1 MKRVIFLSLII
12 AMIIGSCTQ
21 QEKKSQVEGTWR
33 LVYAK
38 WNMNKQTFTFP
49 DQISGEQIKMLTK
62 GHMTFIGQY
71 KLPTDTV
78 FRPKYGWATY
88 TLNGNKFEE
97 IVKFHYVKG
106 AIGMSIRMLMEV
118 RNDTLIQ
125 KYSTDENWELPE
137 KYDTEIYVRL
147 D

>member
-1 MKRVIFLSLII
+1 MKRFIFLGLII
-12 AMIIGSCTQ
+12 VLIIGSCTQ
-21 QEKKSQVEGTWR
+21 EKKSPIEGAWK
-33 LVYAK
+33 LVYGTAITK
-38 WNMNKQTFTFP
+38 EQTFTFP
-49 DQISGEQIKMLTK
+49 DQFPWETIKILTK
-62 GHMTFIGQY
+62 GHMIFIGQI

-78 FRPKYGWATY
+78 FKPQYGWANY

-106 AIGMSIRMLMEV
+106 AIGSTIRMLMEV

-125 KYSTDENWELPE
+125 KWPTDENWKLPE
-137 KYDTEIYVRL
+137 KYETQIYVRL

>member
-12 AMIIGSCTQ
+12 AMIIGSCK
-21 QEKKSQVEGTWR
+21 QEKKSPIEGAWK

-38 WNMNKQTFTFP
+38 NRSMEETFP
-49 DQISGEQIKMLTK
+49 AQISGEQIKMFIK
-62 GHMTFIGQY
+62 GHLTWVGQF
-71 KLPTDTV
+71 KLPTDTAILYD
-78 FRPKYGWATY
+78 YGLGTY

-118 RNDTLIQ
+118 RNDTLVQ